1 MDSDSE
7 KEQSASIDEV
17 SQDNSAKRGK
27 PAGKA
32 DQKPRYRRTA
42 QEISDDK
49 IRIAQMR
56 LDALRETEEKRLS
69 SKKLEGLEK
78 RQLFKRLPWHLLL
91 QSLSSEKR
99 AHHHP
104 NACQL
109 ATDGTLSMTV
119 VSPVHLEQDIIE

>member
-1 MDSDSE
+1 MDSESDE
-7 KEQSASIDEV
+7 YSASIDEV
-17 SQDNSAKRGK
+17 PQDNSGKRGR
-27 PAGKA
+27 PAEKA

-56 LDALRETEEKRLS
+56 LDALRETEEQRLA
-69 SKKLEGLEK
+69 SKKLEGREK

-99 AHHHP
+99 ARHHP

-109 ATDGTLSMTV
+109 ATDDNSSTTRGSLAR
-119 VSPVHLEQDIIE
+119 PEQDIE